1 MLVKNRN
8 GRNSK
13 ETRAC
18 AQGCVLTCSSKAGY
32 HIADATYS
40 GCPSRHL
47 LIGLKHLRL
56 VRGVVGSHFA
66 TFETGPHRAQAGLEL
81 DM

>member
-56 VRGVVGSHFA
+56 VRGVVA
-66 TFETGPHRAQAGLEL
+66 VT
-81 DM
+81 